1 MSRCFSTA
9 LVELNDK
16 ISMELEATVS
26 LKKSKKASKKRAAS
40 DPDRSTSRDV
50 VEIGNKKAT
59 DGVLVGD
66 DLNEPT
72 IGEKLG
78 TLYSGDGD
86 IAKRNEYDESSL
98 AAKPPS
104 ADSMHV
110 LLKQALHADDRALL
124 LDCLYTQ
131 DEKVIVKSISLLN
144 SSDVLKLLQS
154 LISIIQSRGAILAC
168 ALPWLRCLLLQHA
181 SGIMSQESS
190 LVVLNTLYQL
200 IESRC
205 STFMS
210 ALQLSSVL
218 DVLYAG
224 IVDDEADE
232 SDTIVPVIV
241 EDNDESDEE
250 ESEDDME
257 TDESS
262 EEGSEVPDEA
272 FVGLSELEGNDM
284 SE

>member
-1 MSRCFSTA
+1 MAHFLKT
-9 LVELNDK
+9 LLNDVSQ

>member
-1 MSRCFSTA
+1 M
-9 LVELNDK
+9 VELNDK
-16 ISMELEATVS
+16 ISMELEARVL
-26 LKKSKKASKKRAAS
+26 LKKSKKASKKCVAF

-50 VEIGNKKAT
+50 VEIGNRKAT
-59 DGVLVGD
+59 DGVRVD
-66 DLNEPT
+66 DDSNEPT

-86 IAKRNEYDESSL
+86 IAKRNENDESSL

-104 ADSMHV
+104 ADSVHV

-131 DEKVIVKSISLLN
+131 DDKVIVKSISLLN
-144 SSDVLKLLQS
+144 SSDVLKLLQF

-200 IESRC
+200 IESRF

-241 EDNDESDEE
+241 EDNDETDEE

-262 EEGSEVPDEA
+262 EEGSEAPDEA
-272 FVGLSELEGNDM
+272 FGGLSDLEGNDM